1 MGQRRFGNEA
11 TYCWFI
17 SHLLISTLLP
27 IRLVKAKLQHRRVK
41 VFQHSVVVQ
50 AVHSADQPLP
60 SLLPRPSWKEG
71 RKGPSVLNN
80 ASCHKHMDAAYHV
93 KNVTF
98 VFSSET

>member
-1 MGQRRFGNEA
+1 MGQRRSGNGPEKVWEWAREGLGMGQRRFGNEA

-71 RKGPSVLNN
+71 KGL
-80 ASCHKHMDAAYHV
+80 
-93 KNVTF
+93 
-98 VFSSET
+98 VF

>member
-1 MGQRRFGNEA
+1 MGQRRSGNGPEKVWDEA

-60 SLLPRPSWKEG
+60 SLLPGPSWKEG
-71 RKGPSVLNN
+71 KGL
-80 ASCHKHMDAAYHV
+80 
-93 KNVTF
+93 
-98 VFSSET
+98 VF